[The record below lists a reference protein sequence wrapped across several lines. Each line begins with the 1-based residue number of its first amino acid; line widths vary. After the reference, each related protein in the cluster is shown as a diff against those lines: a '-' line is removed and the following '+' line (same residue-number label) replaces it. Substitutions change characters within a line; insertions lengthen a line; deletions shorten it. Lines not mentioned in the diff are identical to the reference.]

1 MTSAEIRS
9 LVREEVTRQVNAR
22 MDGVDEAL
30 KAVTESNQAI
40 ERALA
45 KIGPAMQALQRSN
58 AAIVRVLHERGTG

>member
-30 KAVTESNQAI
+30 KAVTESNHAV

-58 AAIVRVLHERGTG
+58 AAIVRVLHERGTD